1 MTNEIKAENKLQY
14 VKEQAQEARAEL
26 LSEVAEKAQG
36 QQRQNDAQTLRAA
49 ELLKE
54 ELHQKMDEEINHDLG

>member
-1 MTNEIKAENKLQY
+1 MTNEEMGKTKIQY

-36 QQRQNDAQTLRAA
+36 QHRQAEAQTLRAA
-49 ELLKE
+49 EVLKE
-54 ELHQKMDEEINHDLG
+54 ELHQKMDEETNHELD